1 MDVIIQ
7 ILTVVLILSAALL
20 CIALIYYLN
29 KIVKSVQSVNSDIKE
44 LSSNLKPLIQSTLTL
59 SDNLN
64 KITSDVK
71 DQLHIT
77 QSIVGD
83 LRERA
88 DKVLNLESRIR
99 SGFEDAVMPF
109 INNLHAIGRGVE
121 TFWRNFKNK

>member
-1 MDVIIQ
+1 MDVLIQ
-7 ILTVVLILSAALL
+7 ILTVILILSAALL

-59 SDNLN
+59 SDSLN
-64 KITSDVK
+64 RITSDVK
-71 DQLHIT
+71 DQLHVT
-77 QSIVGD
+77 QSIVVD

-99 SGFEDAVMPF
+99 SSFEDAVMPF
-109 INNLHAIGRGVE
+109 VQNLHAIGRGVE

>member
-1 MDVIIQ
+1 MEALIQ

-20 CIALIYYLN
+20 CIALVYYLN

-44 LSSNLKPLIQSTLTL
+44 LSSNLKPLIQSTLEL

-64 KITSDVK
+64 KITANVK
-71 DQLHIT
+71 DQLNVT

-83 LRERA
+83 FRERA
-88 DKVLNLESRIR
+88 DKILNIESRIR
-99 SGFEDAVMPF
+99 NGFEEAVMPLVQ
-109 INNLHAIGRGVE
+109 NLHAIGRGVE

>member
-1 MDVIIQ
+1 MDVLIQ
-7 ILTVVLILSAALL
+7 ILTVILILSAALL

-59 SDNLN
+59 SDSLN
-64 KITSDVK
+64 RITSDVK
-71 DQLHIT
+71 DQLHVT
-77 QSIVGD
+77 KSIVVD

-99 SGFEDAVMPF
+99 SSFEDAVMPF
-109 INNLHAIGRGVE
+109 VQNLHAIGRGVE

>member
-1 MDVIIQ
+1 MDVLIQ
-7 ILTVVLILSAALL
+7 ILTVILILAAALL
-20 CIALIYYLN
+20 CVALVYYLN

-59 SDNLN
+59 SENLN
-64 KITSDVK
+64 KITANVK
-71 DQLHIT
+71 DQLHVT

-99 SGFEDAVMPF
+99 SSFENSVMPF
-109 INNLHAIGRGVE
+109 VQNLNAIGRGVE